1 MDVLGIT
8 GQFLDAPGSP
18 FLSPKKIAQRL
29 SLQIA
34 DLAESAHVH
43 RNTFSARPQAPRVQE
58 LLRAIVRVISAAT
71 EAFGDGDTA
80 IAWMRNEPVAAF
92 RHKTA
97 FDLVSE
103 GRGEAVVTYLESIS
117 SGFVG

>member
-1 MDVLGIT
+1 MTALAIT
-8 GQFLDAPGSP
+8 QFLESPGSP

-29 SLQIA
+29 SLQVN

-43 RNTFSARPQAPRVQE
+43 RNTLSARPQSPKVQE
-58 LLRAIVRVISAAT
+58 LLRNILRVISAASDT
-71 EAFGDGDTA
+71 FGDRDTA
-80 IAWMRNEPVAAF
+80 IAWMMNEPIQAF

-97 FDLVSE
+97 YSLVAE
-103 GRGEAVVTYLESIS
+103 GRTDDVVLYLDSIA